1 MSLSENSEL
10 VRYLLQAFVS
20 VVGRR
25 TSENFAMVTLDTIV
39 KQLEPKYNF
48 LKFIEIN
55 PSRYSDGK
63 DAISINP
70 EINSIRPSDLGEALN
85 EILDRGTESLDKK
98 TDHYVKREIKDAL
111 GSMYELI
118 NKKLELN
125 LHVTQ
130 SEYLVD
136 ADVRRI
142 IPGIVQIKNSEVV
155 EPVLGVLINLL
166 NGEFSEADVMKTMI
180 TFIKN
185 LEGKY
190 DFLKYIEISDSPDSD
205 GFFVVRARPE
215 IDDVL
220 TITFREAMQKLIE
233 EIGKSTHL
241 KTQLS
246 FIKDFKMALA
256 PADLEKIK
264 EMNINLDQIGEIL
277 HRRENE
283 LLFKKALDAI
293 VGVVSRKTSKSFA
306 VALLDTI
313 IEKLR
318 DGHKVLRYVVIN
330 KSRYADGIDSICI
343 LPEVN
348 SVTSY
353 ELGKGLKEILKKT
366 RENLG
371 YKHTSFIEDFQKQL
385 GDEYLAEIEK
395 MGVNLY
401 MIELK
406 FI

>member
-1 MSLSENSEL
+1 
-10 VRYLLQAFVS
+10 

-25 TSENFAMVTLDTIV
+25 TSENFAVITLDIIV

-48 LKFIEIN
+48 LRFIEIDTF
-55 PSRYSDGK
+55 RYSDGK

-70 EINSIRPSDLGEALN
+70 EINGIRPSDLGKALN

-98 TDHYVKREIKDAL
+98 TDHYVIREIKDTL

-118 NKKLELN
+118 NKKLGLN
-125 LHVTQ
+125 LYVAQ

-136 ADVRRI
+136 ADARI
-142 IPGIVQIKNSEVV
+142 IPRIVQIKNSEVV

-166 NGEFSEADVMKTMI
+166 NREFSEADVMKTMI
-180 TFIKN
+180 TFIKK
-185 LEGKY
+185 LEGEY
-190 DFLKYIEISDSPDSD
+190 EFLKYIEISDSPDSD
-205 GFFVVRARPE
+205 GIFVVRARPE
-215 IDDVL
+215 IDDVFSTTL
-220 TITFREAMQKLIE
+220 HEAMQKLIE
-233 EIGKSTHL
+233 EIGKSTPL

-264 EMNINLDQIGEIL
+264 EMNINLDQIDEIL

-283 LLFKKALDAI
+283 LLFKKALEAI
-293 VGVVSRKTSKSFA
+293 VDIVSRKTSKSFA

-318 DGHKVLRYVVIN
+318 DKHKVLRYVTIN
-330 KSRYADGIDSICI
+330 KSRYDDGIDSISI

-371 YKHTSFIEDFQKQL
+371 NKHTSFIEDFKKQL
-385 GDEYLAEIEK
+385 GDECLTELEK
-395 MGVNLY
+395 IGVNLY

-406 FI
+406 FV